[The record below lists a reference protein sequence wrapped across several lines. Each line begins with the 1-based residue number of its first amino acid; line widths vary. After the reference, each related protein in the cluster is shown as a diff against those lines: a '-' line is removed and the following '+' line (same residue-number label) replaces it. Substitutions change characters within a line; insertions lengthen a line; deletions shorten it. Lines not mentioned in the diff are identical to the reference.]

1 MFQDPYAIFNPF
13 YRVDRVLQTAVRK
26 FKLAKNPDAGLELI
40 KESLQAVRL
49 DPDQVLGRYP
59 HQLSGG
65 QRQRIMLA
73 RIHMLRPAFVIADE
87 PVSMLDAQVRKAFL
101 DILLDFQQTYQMTTL
116 FITHDLSTV
125 HYLGGDV
132 MVIHRGQ
139 IVERGPVSRVMTRPE
154 HPYTARLLSSVP
166 IPDPN
171 RRWKDRIE
179 LSTVEG
185 EADSSSVVTPEQ
197 TGRL

>member
-1 MFQDPYAIFNPF
+1 M
-13 YRVDRVLQTAVRK
+13 
-26 FKLAKNPDAGLELI
+26 
-40 KESLQAVRL
+40 S
-49 DPDQVLGRYP
+49 
-59 HQLSGG
+59 
-65 QRQRIMLA
+65 
-73 RIHMLRPAFVIADE
+73 
-87 PVSMLDAQVRKAFL
+87 
-101 DILLDFQQTYQMTTL
+101 TL

-139 IVERGPVSRVMTRPE
+139 GRREGPVSRVMTDPSTRTP
-154 HPYTARLLSSVP
+154 PGCCPRCP

-179 LSTVEG
+179 LSAVEG
-185 EADSSSVVTPEQ
+185 EADSSTVVTPEQ

>member
-1 MFQDPYAIFNPF
+1 
-13 YRVDRVLQTAVRK
+13 
-26 FKLAKNPDAGLELI
+26 
-40 KESLQAVRL
+40 
-49 DPDQVLGRYP
+49 
-59 HQLSGG
+59 
-65 QRQRIMLA
+65 
-73 RIHMLRPAFVIADE
+73 
-87 PVSMLDAQVRKAFL
+87 
-101 DILLDFQQTYQMTTL
+101 MTTL

-139 IVERGPVSRVMTRPE
+139 IVERGPVRRVMTTPE